1 MATILVTASCANI
14 FGVRAASRS
23 TQQFRNIFSIN
34 CCNRM
39 SISNLQDN
47 IPMRYTS
54 CSGAA
59 FIHSSSL
66 AISKSNYHEETYPKT
81 IQPTTTLQFINRY
94 HTTTKLMARK
104 RNGGKR
110 KKAKLQPTTRRS
122 KQAIDGDDDMI
133 QTSNTNILEKML
145 EEDSFN
151 DDQEEITT
159 TSEFIPRFASE
170 YHAPVMPEECINAL
184 LQQGDFGDMLQARKE
199 KWRKKKSILDA
210 KRRKAGYYEDDDHDE
225 VEEGDIEKEKKAPLT
240 ISQSPDQHPRIFIDG
255 TLGGGGHS
263 QALLQQLKA
272 GDILLGCDVDPEALS
287 TASTRLK
294 EYLGTSEYILGENIN
309 GDLKCGWEEERPM
322 FIPVQSNF
330 RNLVTALSQV
340 RHPVS
345 GKLLLGK
352 REQSTDDGTTE
363 EEEVEFPI
371 GVHGM
376 LLDLGVSSHQIDEA
390 EESPR

>member
-1 MATILVTASCANI
+1 
-14 FGVRAASRS
+14 
-23 TQQFRNIFSIN
+23 
-34 CCNRM
+34 
-39 SISNLQDN
+39 
-47 IPMRYTS
+47 
-54 CSGAA
+54 
-59 FIHSSSL
+59 
-66 AISKSNYHEETYPKT
+66 
-81 IQPTTTLQFINRY
+81 
-94 HTTTKLMARK
+94 MARK

-122 KQAIDGDDDMI
+122 KQTIDGDDDMI
-133 QTSNTNILEKML
+133 KTSNTNILKKML

-151 DDQEEITT
+151 DDQEETT
-159 TSEFIPRFASE
+159 TTEFIPTFASE

-210 KRRKAGYYEDDDHDE
+210 KRRKAGYYDDEKDDE
-225 VEEGDIEKEKKAPLT
+225 VEEGDIETEKKVHPTTQQL
-240 ISQSPDQHPRIFIDG
+240 PDQHPRIFIDG

-294 EYLGTSEYILGENIN
+294 EYLGTSEYILGENVN

-352 REQSTDDGTTE
+352 REQSTVDDGTT

-390 EESPR
+390 QESPR

>member
-1 MATILVTASCANI
+1 
-14 FGVRAASRS
+14 
-23 TQQFRNIFSIN
+23 
-34 CCNRM
+34 
-39 SISNLQDN
+39 
-47 IPMRYTS
+47 
-54 CSGAA
+54 
-59 FIHSSSL
+59 
-66 AISKSNYHEETYPKT
+66 
-81 IQPTTTLQFINRY
+81 
-94 HTTTKLMARK
+94 MARK

-122 KQAIDGDDDMI
+122 KQTIEGHDDMI
-133 QTSNTNILEKML
+133 QTSNTNILEML

-151 DDQEEITT
+151 DDQEETT
-159 TSEFIPRFASE
+159 TSEFIPTFASE

-210 KRRKAGYYEDDDHDE
+210 KRRKAGYYDDEDDDE
-225 VEEGDIEKEKKAPLT
+225 VEEGDIEKKANLAT
-240 ISQSPDQHPRIFIDG
+240 SHSPDKQPRIFIDG

-287 TASTRLK
+287 TSSTRLR

-309 GDLKCGWEEERPM
+309 EDLKCGWEEERPM

-330 RNLVTALSQV
+330 RNLVTVLSQV

-345 GKLLLGK
+345 KKLLLGK
-352 REQSTDDGTTE
+352 REQSIDDGTAEE

-390 EESPR
+390 QESPRLYCFMI

>member
-1 MATILVTASCANI
+1 
-14 FGVRAASRS
+14 
-23 TQQFRNIFSIN
+23 
-34 CCNRM
+34 
-39 SISNLQDN
+39 
-47 IPMRYTS
+47 
-54 CSGAA
+54 
-59 FIHSSSL
+59 
-66 AISKSNYHEETYPKT
+66 
-81 IQPTTTLQFINRY
+81 
-94 HTTTKLMARK
+94 MARK

-110 KKAKLQPTTRRS
+110 KKAKLQATTRRS

-145 EEDSFN
+145 EEDSLN
-151 DDQEEITT
+151 DDQEETSTT
-159 TSEFIPRFASE
+159 PEFIPRFASE

-210 KRRKAGYYEDDDHDE
+210 KRRKAGYYEDDHDE
-225 VEEGDIEKEKKAPLT
+225 VEQGVVEKEKKKVLQT
-240 ISQSPDQHPRIFIDG
+240 SQQYPNQQPRIFIDG

-294 EYLGTSEYILGENIN
+294 EYLGTSEYILGENVN

-352 REQSTDDGTTE
+352 REQSTVDDGTT

-390 EESPR
+390 QESPR

>member
-1 MATILVTASCANI
+1 M
-14 FGVRAASRS
+14 
-23 TQQFRNIFSIN
+23 
-34 CCNRM
+34 
-39 SISNLQDN
+39 
-47 IPMRYTS
+47 
-54 CSGAA
+54 
-59 FIHSSSL
+59 
-66 AISKSNYHEETYPKT
+66 EPKT
-81 IQPTTTLQFINRY
+81 IQPTTTMQFNNRY
-94 HTTTKLMARK
+94 HTTTKLMAKK

-122 KQAIDGDDDMI
+122 KQTIDGDDDMI
-133 QTSNTNILEKML
+133 KTSNTNILEML
-145 EEDSFN
+145 EEDSLT
-151 DDQEEITT
+151 DEQEETT
-159 TSEFIPRFASE
+159 TTEFIPTFASE

-210 KRRKAGYYEDDDHDE
+210 KRRKAGYYDDEKDDE
-225 VEEGDIEKEKKAPLT
+225 VEEGDIETEKKVHPT
-240 ISQSPDQHPRIFIDG
+240 SQQLPDQHPRIFIDG

-287 TASTRLK
+287 TASTRLN
-294 EYLGTSEYILGENIN
+294 EYLGTSEYILGENVN

-352 REQSTDDGTTE
+352 REQLTVDDGTT

-390 EESPR
+390 QESPR